1 MVNEASKIENATA
14 AFTPLMGG
22 VEQATKLVERLNKE
36 AATTPFQF
44 EDIADVAKALL
55 PNMAGDI
62 NKTAETF
69 RMLGDTAGGNSEK
82 LKTITLGYNKA
93 LSKQKVDLESLNMIA
108 EAGVPIFDQMSK
120 SMGMSVPELYK
131 MISAG
136 KVTEKQLTATFQ
148 KMTSEGGI
156 FFKGME
162 ISSRTFSGQ
171 MSTLKDTIAI
181 TAAKIGNVFL
191 KILTGDAGKVGILDK
206 VNATLEKIGNWVAQN
221 QAGIQ
226 KFIGAIGTIISGLIF
241 MSPLILSIVA
251 GFKLYS
257 LVLTVLAIKQAILNI
272 LMTANPI
279 GLIIIAVGV
288 LIGVIAMLVIHWDI
302 VKAAFISAWGVIK
315 NILFSVAD
323 IIMSTYGNLFKFI
336 IQGLSAIAGFLG
348 FDTSGLDAF
357 IGKIEQVQKTVK
369 AGTGFNASVTT
380 NNAAGMPGVQT
391 TGSSIQK
398 SISENNNNM
407 MVTVGNKSENQVY
420 GNGKQIKTGSTM
432 ALTPTG

>member
-1 MVNEASKIENATA
+1 MFLVKALTYLAPIIISIAAASKIYTTGLILKVLWTNLATGATA
-14 AFTPLMGG
+14 AYALITG
-22 VEQATKLVERLNKE
+22 
-36 AATTPFQF
+36 
-44 EDIADVAKALL
+44 KA
-55 PNMAGDI
+55 
-62 NKTAETF
+62 
-69 RMLGDTAGGNSEK
+69 
-82 LKTITLGYNKA
+82 
-93 LSKQKVDLESLNMIA
+93 
-108 EAGVPIFDQMSK
+108 
-120 SMGMSVPELYK
+120 
-131 MISAG
+131 
-136 KVTEKQLTATFQ
+136 
-148 KMTSEGGI
+148 
-156 FFKGME
+156 
-162 ISSRTFSGQ
+162 
-171 MSTLKDTIAI
+171 TIAQ
-181 TAAKIGNVFL
+181 TA
-191 KILTGDAGKVGILDK
+191 
-206 VNATLEKIGNWVAQN
+206 
-221 QAGIQ
+221 
-226 KFIGAIGTIISGLIF
+226 
-241 MSPLILSIVA
+241 
-251 GFKLYS
+251 
-257 LVLTVLAIKQAILNI
+257 LNTSM
-272 LMTANPI
+272 LANPI
-279 GLIIIAVGV
+279 GIIILAIGL
-288 LIGVIAMLVIHWDI
+288 LIGAVVMLYIHWDK